1 VEVFPCLEHTWD
13 YCRCLVDF
21 SLVVPAPYG
30 KLTVSAPSNFS
41 VFVDGKPFESG
52 TVAAG
57 RHVVEAKYR
66 NLVLMKQDVYVKP
79 EENTRVN
86 FSAEGLLLYGPPN
99 SYFAVK
105 TAEGTYNAKGEYL
118 WLPSFAGKAIVMIN
132 GIYCLFT

>member
-1 VEVFPCLEHTWD
+1 
-13 YCRCLVDF
+13 
-21 SLVVPAPYG
+21 VPAPYG

-105 TAEGTYNAKGEYL
+105 TAGVGWCAISRSWVSTHQKL
-118 WLPSFAGKAIVMIN
+118 WKK
-132 GIYCLFT
+132 

>member
-57 RHVVEAKYR
+57 G
-66 NLVLMKQDVYVKP
+66 M
-79 EENTRVN
+79 
-86 FSAEGLLLYGPPN
+86 
-99 SYFAVK
+99 
-105 TAEGTYNAKGEYL
+105 
-118 WLPSFAGKAIVMIN
+118 W
-132 GIYCLFT
+132 